1 MHSMEYKACGYV
13 PLPSLAMGAGIY
25 DAYRHAGTRLMI
37 ERPLLERARLGI
49 LAGLGY
55 AAVYSLVAVA
65 VFRFK
70 DPADLANLH
79 ASLSQVVFSY
89 VAGAVVGGALVGA
102 LLPIARWAPG
112 AFVLGTIGTLPFFL
126 MVFLLIASDAPWF
139 PDQLVMALIASMLL
153 GGLLGLFFQ
162 SQPQQ

>member
-1 MHSMEYKACGYV
+1 
-13 PLPSLAMGAGIY
+13 
-25 DAYRHAGTRLMI
+25 MI
-37 ERPLLERARLGI
+37 ERPLLARARFGI

-55 AAVYSLVAVA
+55 AVVYSLVAVA

-70 DPADLANLH
+70 DPADLAKIH
-79 ASLSQVVFSY
+79 ASLSQVVFAY
-89 VAGAVVGGALVGA
+89 VAGAVVGGAVVGA

-112 AFVLGTIGTLPFFL
+112 AFLVGTIGTLPFFL
-126 MVFLLIASDAPWF
+126 MASLLIASDAPWF

-162 SQPQQ
+162 SQPKQ

>member
-1 MHSMEYKACGYV
+1 
-13 PLPSLAMGAGIY
+13 
-25 DAYRHAGTRLMI
+25 MI
-37 ERPLLERARLGI
+37 EKPLLERARLGI

-70 DPADLANLH
+70 DPADLAKLH
-79 ASLSQVVFSY
+79 ASLMQVVFAY

-102 LLPIARWAPG
+102 LLPITRWAPG
-112 AFVLGTIGTLPFFL
+112 AFLVGTAGTLPFFL
-126 MVFLLIASDAPWF
+126 MASLLIASDAPWF

-153 GGLLGLFFQ
+153 GGLLGLFFR
-162 SQPQQ
+162 SQWQR